1 MIDTQKNMESQTLV
15 RAGSASCGRFV
26 LAVVDIPLKQLLRIH
41 GYRDMARVRP
51 AINDAAR
58 EMISLAEA
66 HMAPEV
72 AYRRLP
78 IAPGDGGVAVE
89 GTDTVFH
96 GAALAKVLAGCGEA
110 IAFVLTAGAAIDR
123 ESAALVA
130 AADILH
136 ALFLE
141 TAGWLVIEKATRAFA
156 KHLSEGLGREGLSL
170 TRRTGPGYAD
180 WPLTE
185 QRDLF
190 DLFADVDIPVRLL
203 ESSAM
208 VPKMSRSGLYGV
220 APSPGR
226 RGASG

>member
-1 MIDTQKNMESQTLV
+1 M
-15 RAGSASCGRFV
+15 
-26 LAVVDIPLKQLLRIH
+26 
-41 GYRDMARVRP
+41 
-51 AINDAAR
+51 
-58 EMISLAEA
+58 
-66 HMAPEV
+66 
-72 AYRRLP
+72 
-78 IAPGDGGVAVE
+78 
-89 GTDTVFH
+89 DTVFH
-96 GAALAKVLAGCGEA
+96 GAALAKVLAGCCEA

-130 AADILH
+130 ADDIFH

-156 KHLSEGLGREGLSL
+156 KHLSEDLGREGLSL

-208 VPKMSRSGLYGV
+208 IPKMSRSGLYGV